1 MVQMK
6 DERRIR
12 KQVVVAKMSDNCKI
26 RENVVT
32 NREWMSGCRIICKPT
47 DRESFV
53 KTVIIRIYVNVE

>member
-12 KQVVVAKMSDNCKI
+12 KQVVGAKMTDSYKI

-32 NREWMSGCRIICKPT
+32 NRE
-47 DRESFV
+47 
-53 KTVIIRIYVNVE
+53 